1 MQEFSRPLGDV
12 VKRARGE
19 LNLTQS
25 QVASR
30 IDKDTRTVMNIE
42 NYKGNPK
49 LEVLFPLVRV
59 LKIDP
64 REIFHPEMRRE
75 SPAIRQLRF
84 LIEDCSEQEAATL
97 IPVIESVLSALRA
110 DSQTE
115 LSSLLQ
121 KQKSLRPPTGGC
133 RLSA

>member
-49 LEVLFPLVRV
+49 L
-59 LKIDP
+59 KIDP

-84 LIEDCSEQEAATL
+84 LIEDCSEQETATL

-110 DSQTE
+110 DKPNRIE
-115 LSSLLQ
+115 
-121 KQKSLRPPTGGC
+121 
-133 RLSA
+133 